1 MRNLNNLI
9 TYKTIATMQ
18 HIFSKISKAVL
29 IALFAMISFNAW
41 SQKTYIFHN
50 VLNDDGTE
58 VLYSLR
64 FSVNETTH
72 EATLEEKADDAA
84 NYSGIV
90 SIPSEVVVVDDAGI
104 TTTYTVVAIGQKA
117 FANRTGSEKAA
128 DVTGV
133 NLPATIKNIR
143 TADPSA
149 FQYCQGITFI
159 NVDPAN
165 EYYKS
170 EDGIVFTIDGK
181 TLVAYPGGKSGS
193 SYTIP
198 DGVENLAGKA
208 FTDCINLVEVHLP
221 GITELPD
228 ACFARCSNL
237 STLDAPDLTSIGS
250 SALRGVNLTT
260 FDLTNINSLGEKAF
274 WGSKIKNIS
283 IPSSIT
289 EIPAY
294 CFDGCNL
301 LESVEL
307 HDEIVKIGDYAFRG
321 TKKLVSI
328 TLPLSLATLGKGAFL
343 NSGLSSINIP
353 STITTI
359 PSEAFRGNFLESII
373 IPNSVKSIENLAFAE
388 NNSIA
393 TNVVIGENVT
403 SIGNGAFYWNGRG
416 TTVVVKS
423 LTPPTINSSS
433 SGSIRGVFYG
443 NGSGYNIVVPCLA
456 DGTDVLSRYKAPVS
470 EGGWVKDES
479 HEYDLDLD
487 LVTFSEKANLFT
499 LTANATEGG
508 SVSDV
513 TSPGEECPAEGTDL
527 LWSVSETPDEN
538 YKFSH
543 WTSTTHTIEEPNVI
557 QEGNTITF
565 KNLVEDAEVTAVFVP
580 TYSLTYYIPGE
591 DGFISPID
599 MGRLAEG
606 ETITIPT
613 DEQIS
618 RTWSI
623 NDESCDAVASYAYY
637 TVSTELD
644 ATGAPVV
651 SSYVRYEG
659 TTMPGQDLI
668 AVANLEKR
676 KFDLTVHVT
685 YTEAAGERP
694 TEFTITDVEC
704 ETPLLDAL
712 EGYKPADTDCEQF
725 GNWQLEGSD
734 PTGAPGKRDIVETDL
749 MPVGG
754 TDVYVAATSKSY
766 TIYFNLEG
774 VRCEK
779 TFDCHA
785 FLSEPTLDDPCF
797 ASLDVDKDCKQI
809 KWTWEHPRSSEV
821 SVDFSDITSLTYV
834 SAFIE
839 PVANS
844 EIADKEN
851 IINSLSSVTISG
863 NLVPREYTLTY
874 IAKYPDGSQAV
885 EATYTLKAGEG
896 IIPIQGRP
904 TNVKLTNDAGETIDG
919 DKIDYDCWEFGGWQY
934 EIGLGEGGS
943 MPCRDYIV
951 YGQLSKQDRKVTLN
965 VDGQPY
971 DVQPEISTS
980 CGEEVAL
987 PELGADYTPWRLDG
1001 QDIESS
1007 TITVT
1012 DNITLEAKSLHT
1024 IVYSLQKVNRYGE
1037 AEEND
1042 GKPIRLASIDNQ
1054 EFGDAVPDCDADA
1067 CELDDYDDCYNKTA
1081 SFLYNGTVLT
1091 TVPSSPKEIEL
1102 VKKIYKDAH
1111 DITFVGNGDVTLSEN
1126 TTLRQIYCGASLDIA
1141 YPTVSANGCSES
1153 VVETGW
1159 QWECQTEDDSWGEVP
1174 AEMPNHDITLRPKVQ
1189 TKQVAVSFKI
1199 DGQDYE
1205 PAEPVKF
1212 ECGGRINV
1220 DELPNLNAECTDCY
1234 TAWESIPEDGLMP
1247 KDGLTL
1253 TAKSYH
1259 NINYTLVLKTI
1270 YGEEKSFEVIK
1281 TIPNRGKLEF
1291 GATIPPKEISEFGE
1305 QYTAECY
1312 ASSGKGWRNSDNQE
1326 VATVSTDYP
1335 TTLFPQTIELY
1346 DTISINAYDVIFM
1359 ADGVE
1364 VPGKRIEKQVCG
1376 TEISLSEYLP
1386 TTDELNATL
1395 TDACQKFDGQV
1406 WKLDGTEVADDTHV
1420 TINDKDVVVSIS
1432 SVTKQ
1437 GLLQFWVAIN
1447 DEKDEH
1453 GWQHYVEDKELSTL
1467 IDCGTNISEY
1477 VSDKETTL
1485 SPDGCFSFTSKS
1497 NWKYGDLTDIPEDA
1511 KMTEY
1516 GYHVYLHSFIRNEV
1530 TITYKSEGTD
1540 YATRTAECGEDLPT
1554 NVADPVSTDPTKHF
1568 VRWDGLPTDGKY
1580 PSSDITVTA
1589 IFADNDNAEVCY
1601 HTFNVNGDEL
1611 TERISYQIG
1620 STFNVNTVSTD
1631 DSGCTSYIGWK
1642 RTNDIT
1648 ADDISYTQLQMVKD
1662 GIDLYRF
1669 QQQNTFTVHYSG
1681 NDGVTI
1687 DTRSNSS
1694 LKCDDNILPT
1704 YSIDNCYDATSLKWE
1719 YRSADSEKWDALTTT
1734 TMSADLDG
1742 ITIRPVVE
1750 KRKYNITFEP
1760 VTGVELASQTSI
1772 TVGCGEEFTFPSATL
1787 DKCYQAVGA
1796 ALTWQYV
1803 EQPATGST
1811 ADWTNAKTLTSPLPA
1826 DITTDIVARPLV
1838 EDKLFTI
1845 NYINNE
1851 GYISVT
1857 VGETDKLQY
1866 KCNETIVFPN
1876 DIMVAGCGDHD
1887 GWEYN
1892 IDGTTDWKRFTAMP
1906 ATNITARPIYQVKT
1920 RKVEY
1925 YVDNEKADEKDGE
1938 CGQKLSEILE
1948 PKGEGYTAWLL
1959 NGEELNDKDINTNNI
1974 NNGPIRLDAY
1984 SLHTLTFTLNV
1995 NEVYNGTTKN
2005 LSQIV
2010 IPKANVQ
2017 FATPIAD
2024 VTPEF
2029 SAFDE
2034 LTDLDLSNSCYKD
2047 MTQFTVASG
2056 ETPET
2061 VGAENLDLVAT
2072 IQIEAHDV
2080 RFFADKQGATD
2091 NSVLYTATEVLCTTS
2106 VNADLYNADQTTGKI
2121 EEYDGQHIDESK
2133 PWLFDGFNAYPN
2145 YVSNEKA
2152 ELTYWLLVENGEEIA
2167 FSSDIN
2173 PTEQTIGLTVKASEL
2188 TGKPEMDAC
2197 KDYTAWQIQTDNGYA
2212 DFTEVKV
2219 PEGGLKFYMTI
2230 TDKEPAVLQYTLDG
2244 EASFLSDVS
2253 IPCGKTLSDYM
2264 TAVSDLEKPE
2274 NTCREYAS
2282 KEWNL
2287 TLNGEA
2293 IEPDYSVK
2301 SGDQITAALTTR
2313 QKQYTVHF
2321 NVEGY
2326 DFADADV
2333 LVNCNETIPEP
2344 AQPQGM
2350 TECQSLEWDWNFET
2364 LLTNDLVTNG
2374 EFTVNGQV
2382 TTKQHKLTVAYT
2394 HPTTNETV
2402 TLEDNI
2408 DCGDSYKSS
2417 LVAPQVDGYGLSWN
2431 LFGEEGLIENPDYIM
2446 RDYDVL
2452 AIAVYDKP
2460 TVETITICHSDK
2472 ENYPYCWNGLLYN
2485 ETGVYP
2491 SYDEQNHHL
2500 SLLDLT
2506 VIEPVYSEFSM
2517 TVCAND
2523 DSWSWNN
2530 VRYDRSGDY
2539 VQTFTAKKTG
2549 CDSIVTLHLTINPVL
2564 ESDTL
2569 VTICGESYTWH
2580 GKTFLHSEFDSYT
2593 EQDFQDVLTSE
2604 QYGCDS
2610 VVTLN
2615 LVFDDEAPA
2624 RDSLIIA
2631 CNAFEYKY
2639 GDGHKEIFELTNT
2652 NKNGYD
2658 DFFITDY
2665 LKSKDGQT
2673 CDTVV
2678 SVKIRIIGGGYYA
2691 KAVPNYVFPDGE
2703 EQIGTLYTWQ
2713 EPTCENGNIWIVE
2726 AQETNPNYH
2735 FTQWD
2740 DSTTTNPR
2748 VVRVFTD
2755 TVIVANFVE
2764 AKPVSSVHNITFGS
2778 LNSDYGEVSAWI
2790 ELEAFANEDRYVFDQ
2805 WTGVEPNSSWYWV
2818 SNEPKERIDLDRH
2831 LILTAHFRD
2840 TYEPYNPGDKTGD
2853 DDNQGKG
2860 AVVTPTGRTVE
2871 PSIILF
2877 GDRSTRGDGTPQDP
2891 IASGLDE
2898 TPIEGTIFVSD
2909 KTITVVGHEGFGM
2922 QVYSVV
2928 GQLIYDGTITSN
2940 TTVINVPAHNV
2951 YLVKIGTQIA
2961 KVIVK

>member
-1 MRNLNNLI
+1 MRNFNNLI

-18 HIFSKISKAVL
+18 HIFSKISKATL

-41 SQKTYIFHN
+41 SVVTIYHD
-50 VLNDDGTE
+50 VVGDDGVT

-64 FSVNETTH
+64 FTADETTL
-72 EATLEEKADDAA
+72 EATLEEKAESAA
-84 NYSGIV
+84 DYTGIV
-90 SIPSEVVVVDDAGI
+90 TVPSEVIVGDV
-104 TTTYTVVAIGQKA
+104 TYTVTAIGKKA
-117 FANRTGSEKAA
+117 FANRTGSERATK
-128 DVTGV
+128 VTGV

-159 NVDPAN
+159 NVDAAN

-260 FDLTNINSLGEKAF
+260 FDLSQIESLDKQAF
-274 WGSKIKNIS
+274 WESQITSIT
-283 IPSSIT
+283 IPSQIT
-289 EIPAY
+289 EIPEK
-294 CFDGCNL
+294 CFDACTKL
-301 LESVEL
+301 DIVEL

-321 TKKLVSI
+321 TSKLTKI
-328 TLPLSLATLGKGAFL
+328 TLPSSLVTLGKGAFM
-343 NSGLSSINIP
+343 NSRLENVDIP
-353 STITTI
+353 STLTTI
-359 PSEAFRGNFLESII
+359 PSEAFRANKLKSIV
-373 IPNSVKSIENLAFAE
+373 IPNSIESIGDLAFYN
-388 NNSIA
+388 NNSV
-393 TNVVIGENVT
+393 TYVVIGENVK
-403 SIGNGAFYWNGRG
+403 SIGNGALNWNGDG
-416 TTVVVKS
+416 TTIVVKS
-423 LTPPTINSSS
+423 LEPPIINSSA
-433 SGSIRGVFYG
+433 SGSINGVFYG
-443 NGSGYNIVVPCLA
+443 NGVGYNIVVPCLA
-456 DGTDVLSRYKAPVS
+456 DGTDVLSLYKATVS
-470 EGGWVKDES
+470 EGGWVKDDD
-479 HEYDLDLD
+479 HPYDLSLD
-487 LVTFSEKANLFT
+487 VVEFSEKANLFT

-508 SVSDV
+508 SVSEV
-513 TSPGEECPAEGTDL
+513 TSPGEECPEAGTDL

-565 KNLVEDAEVTAVFVP
+565 KNLVKDAEVTAVFVP

-606 ETITIPT
+606 ETITTPT

-618 RTWSI
+618 RTWGI
-623 NDESCDAVASYAYY
+623 NDESCDSVASYAYY

-651 SSYVRYEG
+651 SSYVRYQG

-676 KFDLTVHVT
+676 KFDITVHVT

-712 EGYKPADTDCEQF
+712 EGHKPADTDCEQF

-754 TDVYVAATSKSY
+754 TDVYVTATSKSY

-844 EIADKEN
+844 EIEDKEN
-851 IINSLSSVTISG
+851 IINSLSSVIISG

-874 IAKYPDGSQAV
+874 IAQYPDGSQAV

-896 IIPIQGRP
+896 IIPTQGRP
-904 TNVKLTNDAGETIDG
+904 TNVKLTNDAGETTDG
-919 DKIDYDCWEFGGWQY
+919 DEIYYGCWQFDGWQY
-934 EIGLGEGGS
+934 ERGLGEGEW
-943 MPCRDYIV
+943 MPCRNYTV

-971 DVQPEISTS
+971 DVQPEISTY
-980 CGEEVAL
+980 CGETVEL

-1024 IVYSLQKVNRYGE
+1024 IVYSLQKVNRYDGV
-1037 AEEND
+1037 EEND
-1042 GKPIRLASIDNQ
+1042 GEPIRLASIDNQ
-1054 EFGDAVPDCDADA
+1054 EFGDAVPDCVA
-1067 CELDDYDDCYNKTA
+1067 CTLEEYNDCYDKTA
-1081 SFLYNGTVLT
+1081 SFLYNGAVLT

-1111 DITFVGNGDVTLSEN
+1111 NITFDTNGDVTLSGN
-1126 TTLRQIYCGASLDIA
+1126 TTLGQIYCGASLADIA
-1141 YPTVSANGCSES
+1141 YPTVNANGCSES
-1153 VVETGW
+1153 VVEEGR
-1159 QWECQTEDDSWGEVP
+1159 QWECQAEDGSWGDVP
-1174 AEMPNHDITLRPKVQ
+1174 AEMPNHNITIRPKVQ

-1199 DGQDYE
+1199 DDADYV
-1205 PAEPVKF
+1205 PAEQVKF

-1220 DELPNLNAECTDCY
+1220 DELPNLNENCTDCY
-1234 TAWESIPEDGLMP
+1234 TAWEGLPEDGQMP
-1247 KDGLTL
+1247 KEGLTL
-1253 TAKSYH
+1253 TAKSRH
-1259 NINYTLVLKTI
+1259 DLTYTLVLKTI
-1270 YGEEKSFEVIK
+1270 HGSEESFLTIG

-1291 GATIPPKEISEFGE
+1291 GVAVPPKEISEFGE
-1305 QYTAECY
+1305 QYTEGCY
-1312 ASSGKGWRNSDNQE
+1312 AKSGNGWRDGENRR
-1326 VATVSTDYP
+1326 VATIPTDYP
-1335 TTLFPQTIELY
+1335 TNLVPQTVELF
-1346 DTISINAYDVIFM
+1346 DTITINAFDVIFK
-1359 ADGVE
+1359 ANDV
-1364 VPGKRIEKQVCG
+1364 VAKTIEKQVCG
-1376 TEISLSEYLP
+1376 TEINLSQYLP
-1386 TTDELNATL
+1386 KTDELNATL
-1395 TDACQKFDGQV
+1395 TDNCQKFDGQV
-1406 WKLDGTEVADDTHV
+1406 WKLNGTDVTNETTV
-1420 TINDKDVVVSIS
+1420 TIENSDVVVEIS
-1432 SVTKQ
+1432 SVIKK
-1437 GLLQFWVAIN
+1437 GKIEFHVAVN
-1447 DEKDEH
+1447 DDKDEN
-1453 GWQHYVEDKELSTL
+1453 GLPYYRNDTELDDY
-1467 IDCGTNISEY
+1467 IDCGTNISQY
-1477 VSDKETTL
+1477 VADKETTL
-1485 SPDGCFSFTSKS
+1485 DPDGCFTFTSRS
-1497 NWKYGDLTDIPEDA
+1497 NWKHGDLTDIPSDA
-1511 KMTEY
+1511 TMTEA
-1516 GYHVYLHSFIRNEV
+1516 GYHVYLHSYIRNEV
-1530 TITYKSEGTD
+1530 TITYMSEGSE
-1540 YATRTAECGEDLPT
+1540 YATRTAHCGEDLPKD
-1554 NVADPVSTDPTKHF
+1554 VAKPISADPTKHF
-1568 VRWDGLPTDGKY
+1568 VDWDGLPTDGKY

-1589 IFADNDNAEVCY
+1589 IFEDNANAEVLY
-1601 HTFNVNGDEL
+1601 HTFDVEGVES
-1611 TERISYQIG
+1611 TVSESYMIG
-1620 STFNVNTVSTD
+1620 STFVVKAVSTD
-1631 DSGCTSYIGWK
+1631 GTGCTSYIGWK

-1648 ADDISYTQLQMVKD
+1648 AADITETQLQMVAD
-1662 GIDLYRF
+1662 GIDLYQF
-1669 QQQNTFTVHYSG
+1669 QKQKTFTVHYSG
-1681 NDGVTI
+1681 VEGVTI
-1687 DTRSNSS
+1687 DASSNSS
-1694 LKCDDNILPT
+1694 LKCGDKILPT
-1704 YSIDNCYDATSLKWE
+1704 YSIDNCYKPESLKWQYQAVGSTGWE
-1719 YRSADSEKWDALTTT
+1719 NLTAI

-1750 KRKYNITFEP
+1750 KRKYNIAFEP
-1760 VTGVELASQTSI
+1760 ETGVELDGQTPI
-1772 TVGCGEEFTFPSATL
+1772 TVGCGEEFNFPRITL
-1787 DKCYQAVGA
+1787 EDCYQFTDNT
-1796 ALTWQYV
+1796 LTWQYV
-1803 EQPATGST
+1803 QQSATGST
-1811 ADWTNAKTLTSPLPA
+1811 VDWTDAETLTSPLSA
-1826 DITTDIVARPLV
+1826 DITTDIVARPVV
-1838 EDKLFTI
+1838 EKKLFTI
-1845 NYINNE
+1845 NYIDNGDLIN
-1851 GYISVT
+1851 VT
-1857 VGETDKLQY
+1857 LKDDDRTQY
-1866 KCNETIVFPN
+1866 TCDEKIDFPKGVKV
-1876 DIMVAGCGDHD
+1876 DGCGDHD

-1906 ATNITARPIYQVKT
+1906 AANITARPIYQVKT

-1925 YVDNEKADEKDGE
+1925 YVDNVKAEEKDGE

-1959 NGEELNDKDINTNNI
+1959 NGKELTNNDDINTNNI

-1995 NEVYNGTTKN
+1995 NEVYNGSTTPLN
-2005 LSQIV
+2005 QIV
-2010 IPKANVQ
+2010 IRKENVQ
-2017 FATPIAD
+2017 FATPIAE
-2024 VTPEF
+2024 VTPKLSEF
-2029 SAFDE
+2029 DD
-2034 LTDLDLSNSCYKD
+2034 LTDDLDLSNSCYKD

-2061 VGAENLDLVAT
+2061 VGSEDIRLVAS
-2072 IQIEAHDV
+2072 IQIEANDV
-2080 RFFADKQGATD
+2080 RFFADKKDAST
-2091 NSVLYTATEVLCTTS
+2091 NMVIFTAKEVLCTTDI
-2106 VNADLYNADQTTGKI
+2106 NADLYNADQATGKI
-2121 EEYDGQHIDESK
+2121 KEYDGEHIDELN
-2133 PWLFDGFNAYPN
+2133 PWKFDGFNAYPN
-2145 YVSNEKA
+2145 YESNAKA
-2152 ELTYWLLVENGEEIA
+2152 QLTYWLVENGEETE
-2167 FSSDIN
+2167 FLSEIN
-2173 PTEQTIGLTVKASEL
+2173 PTEQTIGLTVNVSEM

-2197 KDYTAWQIQTDNGYA
+2197 KNYTAWQVQTENGLA
-2212 DFTEVKV
+2212 DFTEVRV
-2219 PEGGLKFYMTI
+2219 PDEGMKFYMTI
-2230 TDKEPAVLQYTLDG
+2230 TDKDPAVLQYTLDG
-2244 EASFLSDVS
+2244 EAFSFLSDVS
-2253 IPCGKTLSDYM
+2253 IPCGKTLSDYL

-2293 IEPDYSVK
+2293 IDPNYVVK
-2301 SGDQITAALTTR
+2301 SGDQITAALTTK

-2326 DFADADV
+2326 VFADV
-2333 LVNCNETIPEP
+2333 PVYCNETIPEP
-2344 AQPQGM
+2344 AQQPQGM
-2350 TECQSLEWDWNFET
+2350 TECQSLEWDWNFENR
-2364 LLTNDLVTNG
+2364 LTDNLVTNG

-2417 LVAPQVDGYGLSWN
+2417 LVAPQVEGYGLSWN
-2431 LFGEEGLIENPDYIM
+2431 LFGEEGLIEHPDYIM

-2460 TVETITICHSDK
+2460 TVETITICQNDK
-2472 ENYPYCWNGLLYN
+2472 ENYPYCWNGLLYS

-2517 TVCAND
+2517 SVCAND
-2523 DSWSWNN
+2523 NSWSWNN

-2539 VQTFTAKKTG
+2539 VQTFTAKTTG

-2569 VTICGESYTWH
+2569 VTICGKSYTWH
-2580 GKTFLHSEFDSYT
+2580 GKTFYRSEFDSYT

-2610 VVTLN
+2610 IVTLN

-2658 DFFITDY
+2658 DFFRTDY

-2818 SNEPKERIDLDRH
+2818 SNEPKERIDLDRN
-2831 LILTAHFRD
+2831 LILTAHFLD